1 MSENDNAAEDRRRIE
16 LGQHHLVDE
25 RVISQIIQSLG
36 INTNEVVLE
45 LGSGTGKI
53 TKLISELSG
62 FVHSYEVDPDLF
74 RSTCLNCRDRSNVKL
89 YNSDLFRS
97 NAAEFD
103 VFFSNLPYSRS
114 KEIIKWLSCH
124 KFRRGVIMIQDE
136 FAAKMFSQPGQRNFC
151 AISVI
156 SQYSFELE
164 LIATVPP
171 EAFVPPPQ
179 VTSKIIRL
187 IHKNNMLTRAGLN
200 KIELLFHN
208 KRKQLSNSN
217 RNFGNIF
224 VQRTINKNSS
234 RRYH

>member
-1 MSENDNAAEDRRRIE
+1 M
-16 LGQHHLVDE
+16 V
-25 RVISQIIQSLG
+25 
-36 INTNEVVLE
+36 
-45 LGSGTGKI
+45 
-53 TKLISELSG
+53 
-62 FVHSYEVDPDLF
+62 
-74 RSTCLNCRDRSNVKL
+74 
-89 YNSDLFRS
+89 
-97 NAAEFD
+97 
-103 VFFSNLPYSRS
+103 
-114 KEIIKWLSCH
+114 
-124 KFRRGVIMIQDE
+124 QDE
-136 FAAKMFSQPGQRNFC
+136 FASKMFSQPGQRNFC